1 MKNLWPSFKNFA
13 RQIKN
18 DLVVLYHALKDPAAP
33 LAARCLGAVTVAYA
47 LSPIDLI
54 PDFIPV
60 LGVVDDLLLVPL
72 GLWATWRLMPQDL
85 MASYQARRAEL
96 LAELPK
102 NKIVGVLIVLLWVLA
117 ALCLAAVAKAWWFA

>member
-1 MKNLWPSFKNFA
+1 M
-13 RQIKN
+13 
-18 DLVVLYHALKDPAAP
+18 
-33 LAARCLGAVTVAYA
+33 TVAYA

-117 ALCLAAVAKAWWFA
+117 ALWLAAGAKAWWLA